1 MSNELW
7 RHSATE
13 LAELIRKKDVSSRE
27 VVESHLNRI
36 EAVNPAVNAV
46 TRVLADSALDA
57 ADQADASPALGPLH
71 GVPFTIK
78 ENIDCVGS
86 PTTQG
91 VPAMADAMPSQ
102 DAPVVERM
110 KLAGAIPLARTN
122 LPEFGLRIHTDNPLH
137 GLTRNPWDSMRTA
150 GGSSGGEGVALATGM
165 SPIGLGNDIGGSLRN
180 PAFCSGI
187 TSIKATT
194 GRIPWASS
202 IEPISQPIAYSLM
215 VAEGPMARS
224 VKDIKLA
231 LEFLSG
237 RDVRDPTSVTAP
249 LEGPAQEN
257 RNVALVTEIEG
268 IKMPPAFVAA
278 IRRAGEIL
286 EAAGWHVEE
295 CQPPELARVNEVWA
309 QLLTRDIEETVSSIS
324 PMMTEGAVGLLNEL
338 IERFPSSAM
347 PNTVVHMERDRLCR
361 DWSAFNQR
369 YPLVVGPVWSDVQFL
384 HDADLD
390 PHTGADTTL
399 SRLAFITPGNLLGI
413 PAVSVPMGVHD
424 GLPLGV
430 QIYADRWREDLCL
443 AAAQL
448 IEDEVGLIC
457 PIDPVT

>member
-1 MSNELW
+1 MANELW
-7 RHSATE
+7 RYSATE
-13 LAELIRKKDVSSRE
+13 LAGLIRKKDVSSRE

-36 EAVNPAVNAV
+36 DAVNPAVNAI
-46 TRVLADSALDA
+46 TRVLAESALDG
-57 ADQADASPALGPLH
+57 ADKADASPASGPLH

-91 VPAMADAMPSQ
+91 VPAMAEMMPSQ
-102 DAPVVERM
+102 DSPVVERM

-137 GLTRNPWDSMRTA
+137 GLTRNPWDQTRTA

-180 PAFCSGI
+180 PAFCNGI

-194 GRIPWASS
+194 GRIPWAHSV
-202 IEPISQPIAYSLM
+202 EPISQSIAYSLM

-224 VKDIKLA
+224 VQDLKLA
-231 LEFLSG
+231 LKLLSG
-237 RDVRDPTSVTAP
+237 WDSRDPTSVTAP
-249 LEGPAQEN
+249 LEGPLPEN
-257 RNVALVTEIEG
+257 RHVALVTEIEG
-268 IKMPPAFVAA
+268 VTMPPAFIAA

-286 EAAGWHVEE
+286 ETAGWHVEE

-309 QLLTRDIEETVSSIS
+309 QLLTRDIEETVSLIS
-324 PMMTEGAVGLLNEL
+324 PMMSESAVGLLNEL
-338 IERFPSSAM
+338 IGKFPSSAM
-347 PNTVVHMERDRLCR
+347 PNTVVHKERDRLCR

-369 YPLVVGPVWSDVQFL
+369 YPLIVGPVWVDVQFL

-390 PHTGADTTL
+390 PDTGADTTL
-399 SRLAFITPGNLLGI
+399 NRLAFITPGNLLGI
-413 PAVSVPMGVHD
+413 PAVAVPMGVHD
-424 GLPLGV
+424 GLPLAV

-443 AAAQL
+443 TAAQL
-448 IEDEVGLIC
+448 IENEMGLIC
-457 PIDPVT
+457 PIDPAW

>member
-1 MSNELW
+1 MVNELW
-7 RHSATE
+7 RYSATE
-13 LAELIRKKDVSSRE
+13 LAGLIRKKDVSSRE

-36 EAVNPAVNAV
+36 DAVNPSVNAI
-46 TRVLADSALDA
+46 TRVLAESALDG
-57 ADQADASPALGPLH
+57 ADKADASPASGPLH

-91 VPAMADAMPSQ
+91 VPAMAEMMPSQ
-102 DAPVVERM
+102 DSPVVERM

-137 GLTRNPWDSMRTA
+137 GLTRNPWDQTRTA

-180 PAFCSGI
+180 PAFCNGI

-194 GRIPWASS
+194 GRIPWAHSV
-202 IEPISQPIAYSLM
+202 EPVSQSIAYSLM

-224 VKDIKLA
+224 VQDIKLA
-231 LEFLSG
+231 LELLSG
-237 RDVRDPTSVTAP
+237 RDSRDPTSVTAP
-249 LEGPAQEN
+249 LEGPLPEN
-257 RNVALVTEIEG
+257 RHVALVTEIEG
-268 IKMPPAFVAA
+268 VTMPPAFVAA

-286 EAAGWHVEE
+286 ETAGWHVEE

-309 QLLTRDIEETVSSIS
+309 QLLTRDIEETVSFIS
-324 PMMTEGAVGLLNEL
+324 PMMSEGAVGLLNEL
-338 IERFPSSAM
+338 IEKFPSSAM
-347 PNTVVHMERDRLCR
+347 PNTVVHRERDRLCR

-369 YPLVVGPVWSDVQFL
+369 YPLIVGPVWADVQFL

-390 PHTGADTTL
+390 PDTGADTTL
-399 SRLAFITPGNLLGI
+399 NRLVFITPGNLLGI
-413 PAVSVPMGVHD
+413 PAVAVPMGVHD
-424 GLPLGV
+424 GLPLAV

-443 AAAQL
+443 TAAQL
-448 IEDEVGLIC
+448 IENEMGLIC
-457 PIDPVT
+457 PIEPVW

>member
-7 RHSATE
+7 RRSATE
-13 LAELIRKKDVSSRE
+13 LAELIRKKGVSSRE

-86 PTTQG
+86 PTTHG

-202 IEPISQPIAYSLM
+202 IEPISQSIAYSLM

-237 RDVRDPTSVTAP
+237 RDVRDPTSVTAL
-249 LEGPAQEN
+249 LEGTAPEN

-286 EAAGWHVEE
+286 EAGGWHVEE
-295 CQPPELARVNEVWA
+295 CLPPELARVNEVWA
-309 QLLTRDIEETVSSIS
+309 QLLTRDVEETLSSIS
-324 PMMTEGAVGLLNEL
+324 PMMTEGAVGL
-338 IERFPSSAM
+338 FK
-347 PNTVVHMERDRLCR
+347 
-361 DWSAFNQR
+361 
-369 YPLVVGPVWSDVQFL
+369 
-384 HDADLD
+384 
-390 PHTGADTTL
+390 
-399 SRLAFITPGNLLGI
+399 
-413 PAVSVPMGVHD
+413 
-424 GLPLGV
+424 
-430 QIYADRWREDLCL
+430 
-443 AAAQL
+443 
-448 IEDEVGLIC
+448 
-457 PIDPVT
+457 

>member
-1 MSNELW
+1 MADDLW
-7 RHSATE
+7 RNSATE
-13 LAELIRKKDVSSRE
+13 LAELIRNKAVSSRE
-27 VVESHLNRI
+27 VVESHLHRI
-36 EAVNPAVNAV
+36 EAVNPSVNAI
-46 TRVLADSALDA
+46 TRVLAESALEA
-57 ADQADASPALGPLH
+57 ADKADASPASGPLH

-91 VPAMADAMPSQ
+91 VPAMADAMPTQ
-102 DAPVVERM
+102 DSPVVERM

-137 GLTRNPWDSMRTA
+137 GLTRNPWDQTRTA

-180 PAFCSGI
+180 PAFCNGI

-194 GRIPWASS
+194 GRIPWAHS
-202 IEPISQPIAYSLM
+202 IEPVSQSIAYSLM

-224 VKDIKLA
+224 VKDLKLA

-237 RDVRDPTSVTAP
+237 RDIRDPTSVTAP
-249 LEGPAQEN
+249 LEGPEPAN

-268 IKMPPAFVAA
+268 INMPPTFVAA
-278 IRRAGEIL
+278 IRRAGDIL
-286 EAAGWHVEE
+286 KAAGWRVEE

-309 QLLTRDIEETVSSIS
+309 QLLTRDIEETVSLIS
-324 PMMTEGAVGLLNEL
+324 PLMSAGAVGLLSEL
-338 IERFPSSAM
+338 IERYPSSAM
-347 PNTVVHMERDRLCR
+347 PNTTVHSERDRLCR

-369 YPLVVGPVWSDVQFL
+369 YPLIVGPVWADVQFL
-384 HDADLD
+384 HDADID
-390 PHTGADTTL
+390 SDTGADTL
-399 SRLAFITPGNLLGI
+399 LNRLAFITPGNLLGI
-413 PAVSVPMGVHD
+413 PAVAVPMGVHD
-424 GLPLGV
+424 GLPLAV
-430 QIYADRWREDLCL
+430 QVYADRWREDLCL

-448 IEDEVGLIC
+448 IEDETGLIC
-457 PIDPVT
+457 PIDPVL

>member
-46 TRVLADSALDA
+46 TRVLADSALEA
-57 ADQADASPALGPLH
+57 ADQADASAVSGPLH

-91 VPAMADAMPSQ
+91 VPAMADTMPSQ

-137 GLTRNPWDSMRTA
+137 GLTRNPWDLMRTA

-187 TSIKATT
+187 TAIKATT

-202 IEPISQPIAYSLM
+202 IEPVAQPIAYSLM

-237 RDVRDPTSVTAP
+237 RDVRDPMSVTAP
-249 LEGPAQEN
+249 LDGPEPKN

-268 IKMPPAFVAA
+268 IKIPAAFVAA

-309 QLLTRDIEETVSSIS
+309 QLLTRDVEETLSDIS
-324 PMMTEGAVGLLNEL
+324 PIMTEGAVGLINRL

-361 DWSAFNQR
+361 DWSVFYQH
-369 YPLVVGPVWSDVQFL
+369 YPLVVGPVWTDVQFL

-390 PHTGADTTL
+390 PHTGVDTTL
-399 SRLAFITPGNLLGI
+399 DRLAFITPGNLLGI
-413 PAVSVPMGVHD
+413 PALSVPMGVHD

-430 QIYADRWREDLCL
+430 QVYADRWREDLCL

>member
-57 ADQADASPALGPLH
+57 ADQVDASAASGPLH

-86 PTTQG
+86 PTTHG
-91 VPAMADAMPSQ
+91 VPAMAD
-102 DAPVVERM
+102 
-110 KLAGAIPLARTN
+110 I
-122 LPEFGLRIHTDNPLH
+122 
-137 GLTRNPWDSMRTA
+137 
-150 GGSSGGEGVALATGM
+150 
-165 SPIGLGNDIGGSLRN
+165 
-180 PAFCSGI
+180 
-187 TSIKATT
+187 
-194 GRIPWASS
+194 
-202 IEPISQPIAYSLM
+202 
-215 VAEGPMARS
+215 
-224 VKDIKLA
+224 
-231 LEFLSG
+231 
-237 RDVRDPTSVTAP
+237 
-249 LEGPAQEN
+249 
-257 RNVALVTEIEG
+257 
-268 IKMPPAFVAA
+268 
-278 IRRAGEIL
+278 
-286 EAAGWHVEE
+286 
-295 CQPPELARVNEVWA
+295 
-309 QLLTRDIEETVSSIS
+309 
-324 PMMTEGAVGLLNEL
+324 
-338 IERFPSSAM
+338 
-347 PNTVVHMERDRLCR
+347 
-361 DWSAFNQR
+361 
-369 YPLVVGPVWSDVQFL
+369 
-384 HDADLD
+384 
-390 PHTGADTTL
+390 TL

-430 QIYADRWREDLCL
+430 QVYADRWREDLCL